1 MFYLQTSVIKLPYLA
16 WVFKHN
22 TILEH
27 KRTYI
32 DSAAGQLT
40 VHSATWPS
48 LRAAASNMYVQF
60 TESVS
65 PFPVNVNK
73 DDQQTANTHTHIL
86 IYTWLCFKQPILP
99 WLPSMYYTWSCWSPW
114 ENFFEVSAARFLY
127 WCAIITCWST
137 GGMPV
142 DSKHHNKHK
151 VYLGNIHW
159 ILNCILSNIGHGVLC
174 Y

>member
-73 DDQQTANTHTHIL
+73 DDQQTANTHTHTYW
-86 IYTWLCFKQPILP
+86 YTLDFVLNS
-99 WLPSMYYTWSCWSPW
+99 L
-114 ENFFEVSAARFLY
+114 FFHDDYHVLHLVLLVSLGKLFGNNWVKHLQQ
-127 WCAIITCWST
+127 
-137 GGMPV
+137 
-142 DSKHHNKHK
+142 DSFTDAQSLR
-151 VYLGNIHW
+151 VEALEA
-159 ILNCILSNIGHGVLC
+159 CQ
-174 Y
+174 